1 MSDFPVNPRH
11 AALIAVADDYAMDQA
26 ALSRNQAAASIRASA
41 DAVIEAR
48 TRQAIGWDTGAW
60 ASNVRV
66 VDRQE
71 WNTIEALIALEV
83 ADAFVLA
90 PLAV

>member
-1 MSDFPVNPRH
+1 MTVSP
-11 AALIAVADDYAMDQA
+11 
-26 ALSRNQAAASIRASA
+26 SIRQARRSIVDSA
-41 DAVIEAR
+41 NAIIEAR

-60 ASNVRV
+60 ASNVRL